1 MVQHTRFLSEQV
13 KEEKVMITCICL
25 IWVGLRLS
33 APTWY
38 YALLGFGL
46 VVNLINLGIKLGESS
61 KKK

>member
-1 MVQHTRFLSEQV
+1 
-13 KEEKVMITCICL
+13 MINCICL